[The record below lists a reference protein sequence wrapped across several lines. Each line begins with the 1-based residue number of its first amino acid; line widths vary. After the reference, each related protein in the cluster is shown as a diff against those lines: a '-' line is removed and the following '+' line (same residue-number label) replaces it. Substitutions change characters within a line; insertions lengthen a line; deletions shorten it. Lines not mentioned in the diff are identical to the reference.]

1 MLLLLCLVAHPGA
14 PHELRELD
22 AAIRRHPEQ
31 RELYLE
37 RAELLRTVA
46 RYEDALTDL
55 DVAEV
60 LGASVDAARAQIH
73 EMRGAPLLAEYYA
86 SQALLLDPEAHV
98 FFLRGRVRE
107 KTGRPEHALAD
118 YRAALAL
125 GGGVELFS
133 AEARVLVAL
142 GRIAEA
148 RAALE
153 QALRSTGAIVLRREL
168 IRIAE
173 PEEAL
178 RELQVVLQTA
188 RVKTDWLLLRAEV
201 LAKLG
206 RHEEASRDRADAV
219 IEAERI
225 ARKRPAPAVLLA
237 RARAYEAVGRREEA
251 LRDRREAEAR
261 WRR

>member
-1 MLLLLCLVAHPGA
+1 VLLLLCLLGHPGA

-22 AAIRRHPEQ
+22 AELRRHPDQ
-31 RELYLE
+31 SELYVE
-37 RAELLRTVA
+37 RAEFLRTIA
-46 RYEDALTDL
+46 RYDDALTDL
-55 DVAEV
+55 DVAEA
-60 LGASVDAARAQIH
+60 LGAEVDAERAQIH
-73 EMRGAPLLAEYYA
+73 EMRGEPLLAEYFA

-107 KTGRPEHALAD
+107 QTGRLDAALAD
-118 YRAALAL
+118 YRAALAVAES
-125 GGGVELFS
+125 VELFA
-133 AEARVLVAL
+133 AEARVLIAL

-153 QALRSTGAIVLRREL
+153 EAIRTTGAVVLRREL

-173 PEEAL
+173 PEAAL
-178 RELQVVLQTA
+178 HELQVVLQSA

-206 RHEEASRDRADAV
+206 RQEEAAEERKAAV

-225 ARKRPAPAVLLA
+225 ARRRPAPAILLA
-237 RARAYEAVGRREEA
+237 RARAYEAVGRTEEA
-251 LRDRREAEAR
+251 RRDRREAAAR